1 MDSCFSHKAS
11 NSTVC
16 RVSRGNHNF
25 SRTFTSKAVMTKTV
39 LFVVSSAKTS
49 PWGKDTGYWLE
60 EVASPYNLLV
70 DAGFNVEIA
79 SIAGGSPPLDV
90 GSTAE
95 SYLSEDTARFTADA
109 AAAAK
114 MANTKPIADYV
125 ERAKN
130 GEFAAVFLPG
140 GHGAALDFQPSAE
153 LKSVIESCYSTNG
166 TIAAVC
172 HGCAGLMTPMDTVK
186 GEPLVKGKSITGFSD
201 VEETQVG
208 LFGVVPFSIEAEF
221 KRLGAVYEQADAWH
235 PLVCVDTRVIT
246 GQNPQSSK
254 EVGVQLVKILSA

>member
-1 MDSCFSHKAS
+1 
-11 NSTVC
+11 
-16 RVSRGNHNF
+16 
-25 SRTFTSKAVMTKTV
+25 MTKTV

-79 SIAGGSPPLDV
+79 SIAGGSPPLDI

-95 SYLSEDTARFTADA
+95 SFVTEDTARFVADA
-109 AAAAK
+109 VASQK
-114 MANTKPIADYV
+114 MANTKPISDYV
-125 ERAKN
+125 ERAKS

-140 GHGAALDFQPSAE
+140 GHGAALDFQPSAD
-153 LKSVIESCYSTNG
+153 LKSVIESCYSKNG
-166 TIAAVC
+166 VIAAVC

-186 GEPLVKGKSITGFSD
+186 GEHLVKGKKITGFSD

-208 LFGVVPFSIEAEF
+208 LIGVVPFSIEAEF
-221 KRLGAVYEQADAWH
+221 KKLGALYQQADAWH
-235 PLVCVDTRVIT
+235 PLVCVDNRVIT

-254 EVGVQLVKILSA
+254 EVGQELVKILSA